1 MTERRVASRAVG
13 CAGAWIVVF
22 WVMRA
27 AVALAVLLALASPPV
42 RAQVAAYDSLL
53 HEAAATGDVE
63 LTRHLL
69 DGGAA
74 VDARAT
80 LDGVTPLHSAA
91 RSGEAE
97 VARLLLAR
105 GAAVGARAV
114 GRHTPLH
121 MAAASGHG
129 ALAELLLAHGAEVD
143 ALSSGGT
150 PLHLAAREG
159 HAAFVELLLA
169 HGAAVNARGGEYA
182 KTPLMYAARNG
193 HASVAAALLRHGA
206 DVAARD
212 DERMTALAQA
222 RALGRDEVVD
232 LLRRQGARE

>member
-13 CAGAWIVVF
+13 CAGARIVVF

-27 AVALAVLLALASPPV
+27 AGALAVLLALASPPV

-53 HEAAATGDVE
+53 HEAAATGDVG
-63 LTRHLL
+63 LVRYLL

-74 VDARAT
+74 VDARAL
-80 LDGVTPLHSAA
+80 LDGATPLHSAA

-105 GAAVGARAV
+105 GAAVGARTA

-121 MAAASGHG
+121 MAAAGGHG
-129 ALAELLLAHGAEVD
+129 ALAELLLAHSAEVD

-159 HAAFVELLLA
+159 HAALVELLLA
-169 HGAAVNARGGEYA
+169 RGAEVDTRRKYQA
-182 KTPLMYAARNG
+182 KTPLMLAARNG
-193 HASVAAALLRHGA
+193 HATAAAVLLRHGA

-222 RALGRDEVVD
+222 RALRRDEVVD
-232 LLRRQGARE
+232 LLRRQGALE